1 MQINADEA
9 YTGAGQSAG
18 KARNQ
23 RDEARAKHFEQ
34 HFRAMRDS
42 EKPENREHVSK
53 LFAAAYETERA
64 RPVVFI

>member
-1 MQINADEA
+1 MQLNADEA
-9 YTGAGQSAG
+9 YAGAGQSAG

-23 RDEARAKHFEQ
+23 RDEARAKHLEQ

-53 LFAAAYETERA
+53 LFADAYEAERA
-64 RPVVFI
+64 IPAAFS